1 MTMFRLGLIGAGRMG
16 RTHLRALSGSEAVR
30 VVAVAEPS
38 EQARTAVQRH
48 GIATY
53 SDVAA
58 MLQAGGLDGVLVAAP
73 STLHLGLV
81 ARIADAALPIL
92 CEKPCGISA
101 QQAREAASIARNRN
115 VKLQVAYWRRFV
127 PALQRLR
134 RRIADG
140 ELGVPYFVACYQ
152 WDGEPPPPQFHAG
165 SGGIFIDMGVHEF
178 DQIRWLS
185 GQEFSSIAPA
195 VASVSV
201 EPPVAGDAESA
212 QALCT
217 LSGGSTA
224 LVSLGRRFT
233 LGDICRVEVFGTRDA
248 EKCHFLWPPNGE
260 QVFMQALRRQAESFA
275 AWVRGGVAE
284 GATAH
289 DTVAALQ
296 AAEQAS
302 AGLLR

>member
-1 MTMFRLGLIGAGRMG
+1 MTAFRLGLIGAGRMG
-16 RTHLRALSGSEAVR
+16 RTHLRALADSETVR

-38 EQARTAVQRH
+38 EPARAAVQRD

-81 ARIADAALPIL
+81 ERIADAGLPIL
-92 CEKPCGISA
+92 CEKPCGITA
-101 QQAREAASIARNRN
+101 QQAREAASIAEHRN

-134 RRIADG
+134 RRIAND
-140 ELGVPYFVACYQ
+140 ELGALYFLACYQ
-152 WDGEPPPPQFHAG
+152 WDGEPPPVQFHAG
-165 SGGIFIDMGVHEF
+165 SGGIFVDMGVHEF

-185 GQEFSSIAPA
+185 GQEFSGIAPA

-201 EPPVAGDAESA
+201 EPVVTGDAESA

-224 LVSLGRRFT
+224 LVSLGRRFP
-233 LGDICRVEVFGTRDA
+233 LGDVCRVEVFGTRDA
-248 EKCHFLWPPNGE
+248 EDCRFLWPPDGE

-275 AWVRGGVAE
+275 AWVRGGAAE
-284 GATAH
+284 GATA
-289 DTVAALQ
+289 DDAVAALQ

-302 AGLLR
+302 IALAR